1 MVNWLNYHHLLYF
14 WAVAKEGSS
23 RRASEKLHISQPTI
37 SAQIRQLEEL
47 FGEQLFSRSTRHMTL
62 TESGRTVFGHA
73 EEIFA
78 LGQELSTALGQE
90 PSERPLR
97 LQVGISDSVPK
108 VIAHKVLLPVFRL
121 GRPVRLVCR
130 EGNLRDLVTQLA
142 AHQLDVVLAH
152 EPSTSA
158 FRLKTLN
165 YRLEKSGVVLC
176 ASAKLAAN
184 LRRGFPRSLNGAPA
198 VLPTLEMPLRRLL
211 EKWLEAIHA
220 RPNVVAE
227 VEDAAL
233 LNQFGAEGLGF
244 IPVYSA
250 VLPEI
255 NRMYDLEKFG
265 VVKGAEIDLYA
276 ITAERKIRH
285 PAVEAITANGL
296 S

>member
-1 MVNWLNYHHLLYF
+1 M
-14 WAVAKEGSS
+14 
-23 RRASEKLHISQPTI
+23 
-37 SAQIRQLEEL
+37 
-47 FGEQLFSRSTRHMTL
+47 
-62 TESGRTVFGHA
+62 
-73 EEIFA
+73 
-78 LGQELSTALGQE
+78 
-90 PSERPLR
+90 
-97 LQVGISDSVPK
+97 
-108 VIAHKVLLPVFRL
+108 IARKVLLPVFRL
-121 GRPVRLVCR
+121 PRPVRLVCR

-165 YRLEKSGVVLC
+165 FRLEKSGVVLC
-176 ASAKLAAN
+176 ASARLAAK
-184 LRRGFPRSLNGAPA
+184 LRRTFPHSLNGAPA
-198 VLPTLEMPLRRLL
+198 VLPTMEMPLRRIL
-211 EKWLEAIHA
+211 EKWFEAIHA
-220 RPNVVAE
+220 RPTVVAE

-233 LNQFGAEGLGF
+233 MNHFGAEGLGF

-250 VLPEI
+250 VLPEVTK
-255 NRMYDLEKFG
+255 MYGLWKFG

>member
-1 MVNWLNYHHLLYF
+1 MNWLNYHHLLYF
-14 WAVAKEGSS
+14 WAVAKEGSL
-23 RRASEKLHISQPTI
+23 RRAGEKLHISQPTI
-37 SAQIRQLEEL
+37 SAQIRQLEEVL
-47 FGEQLFSRSTRHMTL
+47 GERLFSRTTRRLTL
-62 TESGRTVFGHA
+62 TDPGQLVFGYA

-78 LGQELSTALGQE
+78 LGQELITTLGQE

-108 VIAHKVLLPVFRL
+108 VIARKVLLPVFRL
-121 GRPVRLVCR
+121 PRPVRLVCR
-130 EGNLRDLVTQLA
+130 EGDLRDLVTQLA
-142 AHQLDVVLAH
+142 AHQLDLVLAH

-176 ASAKLAAN
+176 ASARLAAK
-184 LRRGFPRSLNGAPA
+184 LRRTFPRSLNGAPA
-198 VLPTLEMPLRRLL
+198 VLPTMEMPLRRLL
-211 EKWLEAIHA
+211 EKWFDAIHA
-220 RPNVVAE
+220 RPTVVAE

-233 LNQFGAEGLGF
+233 MNHFGAEGLGF
-244 IPVYSA
+244 IPAYSA
-250 VLPEI
+250 VLPDLTK
-255 NRMYDLEKFG
+255 MYDLRKFG

>member
-1 MVNWLNYHHLLYF
+1 
-14 WAVAKEGSS
+14 
-23 RRASEKLHISQPTI
+23 
-37 SAQIRQLEEL
+37 
-47 FGEQLFSRSTRHMTL
+47 
-62 TESGRTVFGHA
+62 
-73 EEIFA
+73 
-78 LGQELSTALGQE
+78 
-90 PSERPLR
+90 
-97 LQVGISDSVPK
+97 
-108 VIAHKVLLPVFRL
+108 VIARKVLLPVFRL
-121 GRPVRLVCR
+121 PRPVRLVCR

-165 YRLEKSGVVLC
+165 FRLEKSSVVLC
-176 ASAKLAAN
+176 ASARLAAK
-184 LRRGFPRSLNGAPA
+184 LRRTFPHSLNGAPA
-198 VLPTLEMPLRRLL
+198 VLPTMEMPLRRIL
-211 EKWLEAIHA
+211 EKWFEAIHA
-220 RPNVVAE
+220 RPTVVAE

-233 LNQFGAEGLGF
+233 MNHFGAEGLGF

-250 VLPEI
+250 VLPEVTK
-255 NRMYDLEKFG
+255 MYGLRKFG

>member
-1 MVNWLNYHHLLYF
+1 MNWLNYHHLLYF
-14 WAVAKEGSS
+14 WAVAKEGSL
-23 RRASEKLHISQPTI
+23 RRAGEKLHISQPAI
-37 SAQIRQLEEL
+37 SAQIRQLEEVL
-47 FGEQLFSRSTRHMTL
+47 GERLFSRSTRRLTL
-62 TESGRTVFGHA
+62 TDPGQLVLGYA

-78 LGQELSTALGQE
+78 LGQELITALGQE

-108 VIAHKVLLPVFRL
+108 VLARKVLLPVFRL
-121 GRPVRLVCR
+121 PRPVRLVCR
-130 EGNLRDLVTQLA
+130 EGDLRDLVTQLA

-165 YRLEKSGVVLC
+165 FRLEKSGVVLC
-176 ASAKLAAN
+176 ASPRLAAKL
-184 LRRGFPRSLNGAPA
+184 RRTFPRSLNGAPA
-198 VLPTLEMPLRRLL
+198 VLPTMEMPLRRLL
-211 EKWLEAIHA
+211 EKWFDAIRV
-220 RPNVVAE
+220 RPTVVAE

-233 LNQFGAEGLGF
+233 MNHFGAEGLGF

-250 VLPEI
+250 VVPEVT
-255 NRMYDLEKFG
+255 RTHDLRRFG
-265 VVKGAEIDLYA
+265 LVKGVEIDLFA

-285 PAVEAITANGL
+285 PAVEAITAHGL

>member
-1 MVNWLNYHHLLYF
+1 MNWLNYHHLLYF
-14 WAVAKEGSS
+14 WAVAKEGSL
-23 RRASEKLHISQPTI
+23 RRAGEKLHISQPTI
-37 SAQIRQLEEL
+37 SAQIRQLEEAL
-47 FGEQLFSRSTRHMTL
+47 GERLFSRSTRRLTL
-62 TESGRTVFGHA
+62 TDPGHLVFGYA

-78 LGQELSTALGQE
+78 LG
-90 PSERPLR
+90 
-97 LQVGISDSVPK
+97 
-108 VIAHKVLLPVFRL
+108 
-121 GRPVRLVCR
+121 LVCR
-130 EGNLRDLVTQLA
+130 EGDLRDLVTQLA

-176 ASAKLAAN
+176 ASARLAAK
-184 LRRGFPRSLNGAPA
+184 LRRTFPLSLNGAPA
-198 VLPTLEMPLRRLL
+198 VLPTMEMPLRRIL
-211 EKWLEAIHA
+211 EKWFEAIHA
-220 RPNVVAE
+220 RPTVVAE

-233 LNQFGAEGLGF
+233 MNHFGAEGLGF
-244 IPVYSA
+244 IPAYSA
-250 VLPEI
+250 VFPELTK
-255 NRMYDLEKFG
+255 MYDLRKFG